1 MIVNMKAKKVHNKK
15 RTFLS
20 LLLMLAIVAGST
32 LFWPGGKATVQ
43 ADEPPFV
50 EVTGIE
56 PSTTVAWVDMDTDIA
71 FNIMPADATRK
82 HLYIDLVDAGTTQV
96 GLVTNPD
103 GRSVRVHPMAEGT
116 IILKVT
122 VPYGLTS
129 GEFTKEF
136 PIEARSLPPFV
147 EVTGIDPS
155 PSEITVGVETDIVF
169 RVLPDNATEKH
180 VVVDLMDE
188 GGTQPQLTTNADESV
203 RMLARKE
210 GTMTLNV
217 MVPNGLSSSPYNQ
230 EVTIKVLPIVEVTGI
245 QGVPGEIKVGEAVT
259 VKGNVIPAD
268 ATKKTVK
275 FTLKDAG
282 NTQAAAVENADG
294 SLTVTAQKEGTITV
308 LATAPGGLSSGDFTQ
323 EFSIQVTAK
332 PQNPPEPQNTYD
344 PATDTGRML
353 KERERLEEERKRM
366 QWSPSTPEEKES
378 ALYRSA
384 ETPVY
389 TAALNGTG
397 NTVPL
402 KIESEMQGKEYL
414 NGIKALLSA
423 PGSDVEGYQIGNTY
437 NFYPD
442 NSSLSRPLYSTQEKI
457 RITLKIP
464 DSLVKEGRKFKLICL
479 GEKGAPYIYPDLDEE
494 NGIITIETDKFYA
507 YTLVYMD

>member
-56 PSTTVAWVDMDTDIA
+56 PSTTVAWVDMDTDIV
-71 FNIMPADATRK
+71 FNIMPADATQK
-82 HLYIDLVDAGTTQV
+82 HLYVDLVDAGTTQV

-103 GRSVRVHPMAEGT
+103 KSLRVHPMAEGT
-116 IILKVT
+116 IKLMVT
-122 VPYGLTS
+122 VPGGLTS
-129 GEFTKEF
+129 GDFTKEF
-136 PIEARSLPPFV
+136 QIEVRSLPPFV
-147 EVTGIDPS
+147 EVTGIEPS
-155 PSEITVGVETDIVF
+155 PSVITVGVETDIVF

-230 EVTIKVLPIVEVTGI
+230 EVTIKVLPTVDVTGI
-245 QGVPGEIKVGEAVT
+245 QGVPGEIKAGEAVT
-259 VKGNVIPAD
+259 VRGSVTPAD
-268 ATKKTVK
+268 ATNQSVK

-294 SLTVTAQKEGTITV
+294 SLTVTAQKEGTITL
-308 LATAPGGLSSGDFTQ
+308 LATVKGGLASGDFTQ
-323 EFSIQVTAK
+323 EFSVQVTAK
-332 PQNPPEPQNTYD
+332 PQNTYD
-344 PATDTGRML
+344 PSTDTGR
-353 KERERLEEERKRM
+353 KQQEQERPEEEDRRM
-366 QWSPSTPEEKES
+366 LWVPSTPEEIES

-389 TAALNGTG
+389 TAGASTG

-423 PGSDVEGYQIGNTY
+423 SGSDVEGYQIGNTY

-442 NSSLSRPLYSTQEKI
+442 NSSLGRPVYSTPEKI

-464 DSLVKEGRKFKLICL
+464 DSLVKEGRKFKFICL

-494 NGIITIETDKFYA
+494 NGTITIETDKFYA